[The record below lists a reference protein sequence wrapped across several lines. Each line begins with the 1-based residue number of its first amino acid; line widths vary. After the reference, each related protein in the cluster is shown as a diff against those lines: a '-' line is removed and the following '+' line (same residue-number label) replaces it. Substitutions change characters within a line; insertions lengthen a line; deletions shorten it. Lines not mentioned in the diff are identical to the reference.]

1 MAVKRPRPPRIARE
15 DFSAGNRRGRKRS
28 ERIRPP
34 FASAVV
40 KKAKS
45 DRLSL
50 PIIKTG
56 RARIKRPFPFGKNS
70 SRGRERAYAPSKN
83 PSKGKPRNEGIENDD
98 EGRILFSR
106 LPPTIFSAFIFT
118 VGRSLATNPRINFL
132 VTLSRSI
139 PSLTRRDPIARP
151 GCALYSNRT

>member
-70 SRGRERAYAPSKN
+70 RGCERAYAPSKN

-151 GCALYSNRT
+151 GFALYSNRT

>member
-70 SRGRERAYAPSKN
+70 SRGRKRAYAPSKN
-83 PSKGKPRNEGIENDD
+83 PSKGKPRNEGIEND
-98 EGRILFSR
+98 GRILFSR

-118 VGRSLATNPRINFL
+118 VGRSLATNPWINFL

-151 GCALYSNRT
+151 GFALYSNRT